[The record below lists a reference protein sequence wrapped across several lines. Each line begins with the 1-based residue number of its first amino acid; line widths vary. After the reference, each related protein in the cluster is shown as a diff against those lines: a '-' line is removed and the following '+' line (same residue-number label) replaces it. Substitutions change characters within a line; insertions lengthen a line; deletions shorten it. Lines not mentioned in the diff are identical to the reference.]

1 MKNKDINYERD
12 GYIGGMREWGSGLA
26 IRNLLWEGFSSG
38 PPQTI
43 YALEAI
49 FLLPDLRLTSFRG
62 ARI

>member
-1 MKNKDINYERD
+1 MKNKAINYERD

-49 FLLPDLRLTSFRG
+49 FLLPDLD
-62 ARI
+62 